1 MLKTSTRDAIM
12 RELKSAREITN
23 AAETDNR
30 DMSEDER
37 ARVAAHVT
45 KAAELKKTGEANAA
59 LGQQITD
66 FTDAVGGLDDGGD
79 GGGPPPAPARL
90 GGKSLGQAFVQSAE
104 FQALI
109 KTAPDGRFPEKGR
122 VQSAPYAAKDLVVSG
137 NPADSAGLLV
147 QPERRP
153 AIDVTYQRP
162 LTIRD
167 LVTTG
172 TTGSD
177 TIEYVRLLTATNNAA
192 PVAEATSSAFSIPP
206 PAGAGI
212 KPESALNFEKAST
225 NVKTIAHWL
234 PATKRALSDAGQIRT
249 LIDDFLR
256 YGVAEELENQIV
268 SGDGTGENF
277 EGIANTTGIQ
287 TQAPPGVGETVM
299 DAMRRARTKVRVV
312 GRADPTAYV
321 MHPVD
326 WESVELLKDANDH
339 FFGAG
344 PFALTAPRLW
354 GLPVVESE
362 AIPQGTAYVG
372 DWTKA
377 VLFDREQASIQV
389 TDSHADFFIR
399 NLVAILCELRAA
411 FAVLRPAAFVQIDL
425 TP

>member
-12 RELKSAREITN
+12 RELKAARDITD
-23 AAETDNR
+23 AADGAGR
-30 DMSEDER
+30 DMSDDEH
-37 ARVAAHVT
+37 ARIAAHMT
-45 KAAELKKTGEANAA
+45 KAADLKRTGEANAA

-66 FTDAVGGLDDGGD
+66 FTDAVGGLPGSQDDGGAL
-79 GGGPPPAPARL
+79 PPPSIR
-90 GGKSLGQAFVQSAE
+90 GGKSLGQAFTASPE
-104 FQALI
+104 FQALL
-109 KTAPDGRFPEKGR
+109 KSAPDGRFPEKGR
-122 VQSAPYAAKDLVVSG
+122 VQSAPYAAKDLVLSG
-137 NPADSAGLLV
+137 DPADSAGILV

-153 AIDVTYQRP
+153 AIDVTFARP

-167 LVTTG
+167 LVTRG
-172 TTGSD
+172 TTASD

-192 PVAEATSSAFSIPP
+192 PVAEATSAAFAIPP
-206 PAGAGI
+206 VAGSGI

-225 NVKTIAHWL
+225 TVKTIAHWL

-256 YGVAEELENQIV
+256 YGIEEELENQIV
-268 SGDGTGENF
+268 SGDGTGENL
-277 EGIANTTGIQ
+277 EGISGTTGIQ
-287 TQAPPGVGETVM
+287 TQAPPGVGETVL

-321 MHPVD
+321 MHPMD

-377 VLFDREQASIQV
+377 ILFDRQQASLQV

-399 NLVAILCELRAA
+399 NLVAILAELRAA
-411 FAVLRPAAFVQIDL
+411 FAVLRPAAFVKIDL